1 MPHKAAW
8 SFRKLINRNIII
20 ESAVIV
26 MCAIVAGLCA
36 NFLRS
41 QGVSITSRRP
51 VTVEVA
57 DSIFFQEATRDK
69 ADVLSQP
76 VVIRKIQL
84 IRLLQ
89 RKTVVLL
96 DARTPEE
103 YTTGHIPGALN
114 VPAEELYQ
122 YENVLNQIPR
132 DQWIICYCDG
142 PPCDLGELLASQL
155 FTMGYPR
162 VAFYLD
168 GLNDWKKTE
177 KIALE

>member
-1 MPHKAAW
+1 MPPKAAR
-8 SFRKLINRNIII
+8 SFKKLLDRKIII
-20 ESAVIV
+20 ESIVIV
-26 MCAIVAGLCA
+26 ICGTVAGLCV

-41 QGVSITSRRP
+41 EGVSITNRRP
-51 VTVEVA
+51 VTVGVA
-57 DSIFFQEATRDK
+57 DSIFFQETTRDK
-69 ADVLSQP
+69 ADVLGQP
-76 VVIRKIQL
+76 VVIRKTQL
-84 IRLLQ
+84 IRLVQ
-89 RKTVVLL
+89 QQTAVLL

-103 YTTGHIPGALN
+103 YTSGHIPGALN

-122 YENVLNQIPR
+122 YENVLNQIPK
-132 DQWIICYCDG
+132 DKWIVCYCDG

-177 KIALE
+177 KIVLE